1 MILPDQEQKRRWKAL
16 REQIKRSQSESR
28 ENRVEKFI
36 AEVEEGYALRTRAVL
51 ALLSKPAKGR
61 KGVAA

>member
-36 AEVEEGYALRTRAVL
+36 AEVEEGYALVAC
-51 ALLSKPAKGR
+51 KPKKENRNG
-61 KGVAA
+61 